1 LKSFDYLAPGTI
13 KEAVAALN
21 ARPEAMVLA
30 GGTDTLVRM
39 KTRVWAPEMLVDIKR
54 IPGIADLTYDR
65 KTGLTIGAAVTMRQV
80 ELSET
85 VQKHYPAIAQGA
97 QVVASVQVRNRAT
110 LVGNLCNAA
119 PSADTAPGMIVTGAK
134 VRIAGPKGRRSVLLE
149 KFFTGPGQTVLK
161 PGEMVTAAQV
171 PPPGPRTGSAYAR
184 HTPRG
189 AMDIAV
195 VGVGVGVTLAPR
207 TGACEEIKIVLGA
220 VASTPLRVRKAEKV
234 LKGQAPTP
242 ELIDQ
247 AAEMAAEEARP
258 IDDVRASAGY
268 RRDLVRVLTRR
279 MIAAALEDARK
290 GAQAK
295 RRTA

>member
-1 LKSFDYLAPGTI
+1 MKSFEYLAPGTI
-13 KEAVAALN
+13 VEAVAALN
-21 ARPEAMVLA
+21 AHPKAMVLA

-39 KTRVWAPEMLVDIKR
+39 KARVWAPDMLVDIKR
-54 IPGIADLTYDR
+54 IPGMTDLNYDR
-65 KTGLTIGAAVTMRQV
+65 KAGLTIGAAVTMRQV

-119 PSADTAPGMIVTGAK
+119 PSADTAPGMIVLGAK
-134 VRIAGPKGRRSVLLE
+134 VRIAGPKGRRSMLLE
-149 KFFTGPGQTVLK
+149 KFITGPGQTALK
-161 PGEMVTAAQV
+161 PGEMVTAVQV

-207 TGACEEIKIVLGA
+207 TGACEDIKIVLGA
-220 VASTPLRVRKAEKV
+220 VAPTPLRARKAEKA

-242 ELIDQ
+242 ELIDK